1 MQQKKNTMQ
10 LIYKVYF
17 GLGLAYCT
25 NLSYAQNTLFV
36 GAGVQN
42 FSLIEKDLQT
52 GKQLVKEQGNIPT
65 IIYGLDW
72 PINPKLHFQAQVQQ
86 SYGVMPY
93 DGQTQSGIPHQS
105 DTTHFLSQ
113 GMAAIGFLPI
123 PQTEIYM
130 GMHAQE
136 NIRNVAN
143 KNNVYGATETYD
155 ELFAKIGLRQQL
167 LATPKQMLSL
177 WGELYAPLYA
187 QSFVDA
193 RTSDDVTLELSKGK
207 ANAWGFDYFYHYS
220 QTTDYFV
227 KAVSFAHNYQKSSI
241 ASKTFYGQA
250 TGSYLYQPPI
260 FFKQQSLYAG
270 LAWYFN

>member
-1 MQQKKNTMQ
+1 MKNKKLTICLY
-10 LIYKVYF
+10 LIS
-17 GLGLAYCT
+17 LLAATSKLC
-25 NLSYAQNTLFV
+25 YAQNSLFV
-36 GAGVQN
+36 GAGIQN
-42 FSLIEKDLQT
+42 FSLIEKDRQT

-72 PINPKLHFQAQVQQ
+72 PINQQFHFQGQIQQ

-93 DGQTQSGIPHQS
+93 DGQTQSDIPHQS

-113 GMAAIGFLPI
+113 GMASIGFLPI
-123 PQTEIYM
+123 KQSEIYI
-130 GMHAQE
+130 GIHAQK
-136 NIRNVAN
+136 NVRNVAN

-155 ELFAKIGLRQQL
+155 ELFAKVGLRQQL
-167 LATPKQMLSL
+167 VATPKQKLYV
-177 WGELYAPLYA
+177 WGEVYAPLYA

-207 ANAWGFDYFYHYS
+207 AKAWGVDYIYHYN
-220 QTTDYFV
+220 TKTDWFIKV
-227 KAVSFAHNYQKSSI
+227 VSFTHHYQESSK
-241 ASKTFYGQA
+241 ANKTFYGQA

-270 LAWYFN
+270 LAWHFD

>member
-1 MQQKKNTMQ
+1 MKNKQ
-10 LIYKVYF
+10 LGFYLIP
-17 GLGLAYCT
+17 LLAIISHSC
-25 NLSYAQNTLFV
+25 YAQNTLFV

-220 QTTDYFV
+220 QTTDWFI
-227 KAVSFAHNYQKSSI
+227 KAVSFTHNYQKSSI

-270 LAWYFN
+270 LAWYFD